1 MKTRGISK
9 EFIEDLKDYNGEL
22 NWVYEKVKASESEF
36 SLEIR
41 DGYINIYYR
50 GGSILK
56 IEEIDQRSYKFF
68 FDTKYGKKKGENHAE
83 PVWCEF
89 MDQHRDEV
97 ENLTNEKARKYF
109 DKFKEMMDGWFDDHN
124 KKEREY
130 QHYASLRD
138 NNDNVLDIE
147 YAISGSR
154 MRLDMVMINDDGE
167 LYLIENK
174 YGNYALSSGSNQDN
188 LKSGLAKHYGD
199 MIKAV
204 TNETYWENIKVSMKN
219 ILDAKIEL
227 GLIPSKYKNKIK
239 LDATGKPV
247 FHILFVLADL
257 TLTSKSKIIEN
268 EKDNI
273 REWYG
278 DYIDEYPPEVLTVG
292 KNEYKITLKKSNI
305 LLDYSIK

>member
-1 MKTRGISK
+1 MKTRGISTD
-9 EFIEDLKDYNGEL
+9 FIRDLKIGEL
-22 NWVYEKVKASESEF
+22 NWVYEKVKAPESEF

-41 DGYINIYYR
+41 EGYINIYYR

-174 YGNYALSSGSNQDN
+174 YGNDTLSSASNQDN
-188 LKSGLAKHYGD
+188 LRPGIAKHYGD
-199 MIKAV
+199 MITAI
-204 TNETYWENIKVSMKN
+204 TDHWRNIKESMEN

-239 LDATGKPV
+239 LDASGKPV

-257 TLTSKSKIIEN
+257 TLSSKSTIIET
-268 EKDNI
+268 EKRI
-273 REWYG
+273 IKERYG
-278 DYIDEYPPEVLTVG
+278 KQVGKYPPEVLTVG
-292 KNEYKITLKKSNI
+292 KNEYQITLKKSEK